1 MSGVRRGLAII
12 FSAADHARLHA
23 GLTLACSA
31 AALDRP
37 VALFFHG
44 ESVAALAPG
53 RHWQGD
59 VPLIVA
65 GIPSIAALLAS
76 ANDLGVA
83 FMACQSGLH
92 LCGLSAAAL
101 ADGVEAGGMIAFLA
115 AAQDA
120 DIILA

>member
-1 MSGVRRGLAII
+1 MSGMPRRLAII

-23 GLTLACSA
+23 GLTLACSV
-31 AALDRP
+31 AALDGA

-59 VPLIVA
+59 VPLVAA
-65 GIPSIAALLAS
+65 GIPPIVTLLAS

-83 FMACQSGLH
+83 VMACQSGLH

-101 ADGVEAGGMIAFLA
+101 ADGVETGGMIAFLA
-115 AAQDA
+115 GAQNA
-120 DIILA
+120 EIVLA